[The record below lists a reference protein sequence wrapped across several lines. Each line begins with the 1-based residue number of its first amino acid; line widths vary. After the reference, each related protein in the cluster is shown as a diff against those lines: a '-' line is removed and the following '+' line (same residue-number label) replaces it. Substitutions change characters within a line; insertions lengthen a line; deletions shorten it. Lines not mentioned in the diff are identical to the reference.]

1 MTKTAQDIAPCFDFS
16 EYSEEERLELQSIK
30 IGVSRTHAAIV
41 RDAIRIGE
49 ELQRAR
55 TIVRHGSYESFVRA
69 TGLEVETARGYVTIA
84 AFAAAHGQEV
94 AAKLGIALCKLLST
108 AAVAAELVK
117 RVTEEVHAGQAPG
130 VEQLKAR
137 IASAGRKAA
146 HSGTRDLMDDRQDLE
161 ALARQLNDALEADLL
176 GQLAVFL
183 AQERPGRLRALGDL
197 LGHADVEVATRPAV
211 H

>member
-16 EYSEEERLELQSIK
+16 EYSEKDRLELQSIK

-55 TIVRHGSYESFVRA
+55 TIVRHGSYESFVREC
-69 TGLEVETARGYVTIA
+69 GLEVETARGYVTIA

-94 AAKLGIALCKLLST
+94 AAKLGIARCKLLST

-130 VEQLKAR
+130 MEQLKSR

-146 HSGTRDLMDDRQDLE
+146 HSRTRDLMDDRQDLE
-161 ALARQLNDALEADLL
+161 ALALQLNDALEADLL

-197 LGHADVEVATRPAV
+197 LGYADVEVATRPAV